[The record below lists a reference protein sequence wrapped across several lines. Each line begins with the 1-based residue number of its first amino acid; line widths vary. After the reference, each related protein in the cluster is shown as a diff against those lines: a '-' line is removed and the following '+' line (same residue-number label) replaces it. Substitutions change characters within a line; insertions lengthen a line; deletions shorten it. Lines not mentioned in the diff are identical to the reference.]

1 MDFITRRPD
10 HIEDVLV
17 KLHTGQWFGWS
28 DSKNKVY
35 ANLIIHDKIWDET
48 YTGNGHEEGLIDN
61 PHSKPTQE
69 FLESELQRMQEE
81 FDGITYQRNRIKGVS
96 GSYAASQGTGSI
108 YPSTGEQFDMLYHEL
123 ETSGSLTIS
132 GSWFNTIKSVKDA
145 NPKP

>member
-1 MDFITRRPD
+1 MDILTGKVD

-17 KLHTGQWFGWS
+17 RLHSGQWFGWS

-35 ANLIIHDKIWDET
+35 ENLVIHDDSKE
-48 YTGNGHEEGLIDN
+48 
-61 PHSKPTQE
+61 KPTQE

-108 YPSTGEQFDMLYHEL
+108 YPGWRDQLDMLFHEL
-123 ETSGSLTIS
+123 ETSGSLTTS
-132 GSWFNTIKSVKDA
+132 GSWFKAVKAVKDA